1 MEYIKGPK
9 GIDFIIKSN
18 PLTDNDRNEISEL
31 IAEYKKKAKK
41 LKQKKKITTTRKS
54 VAA

>member
-1 MEYIKGPK
+1 MGYIKEPK

-31 IAEYKKKAKK
+31 IADYKKKTKK
-41 LKQKKKITTTRKS
+41 MKEKKRITTTRKS
-54 VAA
+54 VVA

>member
-1 MEYIKGPK
+1 MGYIKEPK

-31 IAEYKKKAKK
+31 IADYKKKTKK
-41 LKQKKKITTTRKS
+41 LKEKKKTATTRKN